1 MLSVPLSY
9 IETLDDSVIVTVDL
23 KLTEIS
29 AEALTISPHTVAF
42 GIFLTEDNDGKYL
55 QSFIFPVVVTVI
67 PVSG

>member
-29 AEALTISPHTVAF
+29 AEALTISPHNVAF
-42 GIFLTEDNDGKYL
+42 GIF
-55 QSFIFPVVVTVI
+55 S
-67 PVSG
+67 